1 MAWVIGLGADTKKM
15 RGSNHKN
22 APTESAKSN
31 EETTEYPEFEVQEW
45 IAEQE
50 DNLGRKK
57 SFKSNK
63 IK

>member
-1 MAWVIGLGADTKKM
+1 MGYWAWRRHQKNAWLKPQ
-15 RGSNHKN
+15 N